1 MPGMGYY
8 GGFYAAAE
16 VVYTSSSTPIV
27 GTYKFTLIP
36 PNTVVTIVATKNER
50 GQSLV
55 ATLTSSVGY
64 GTNDPNEAFILNTLY
79 PKVVEQV
86 S

>member
-16 VVYTSSSTPIV
+16 IIYASSSTPII
-27 GTYKFTLIP
+27 GTYKFTLAA

-55 ATLTSSVGY
+55 ATLTSSIGY
-64 GTNDPNEAFILNTLY
+64 GTNDINEAFILRTLY
-79 PKVVEQV
+79 PKVVEEV